1 MKAIISPCCVKKIFC
16 LFFQVPNTLSTQR
29 RKRGRRLVRRKKM
42 VVSVNNPSCSWNL
55 NLKKLPRENHLSR
68 WSSTSSWLNVKKS
81 GGLMRFDIINR
92 QPSTVQ
98 VKASCLFNPTDQP
111 IVKEALKEPVAF
123 LGGMFAGFLR
133 LDLDDEPL
141 KEWVT
146 RTVDASGIAIED
158 TDGEGSKP
166 EEIPQ
171 QIEIE

>member
-1 MKAIISPCCVKKIFC
+1 
-16 LFFQVPNTLSTQR
+16 
-29 RKRGRRLVRRKKM
+29 
-42 VVSVNNPSCSWNL
+42 
-55 NLKKLPRENHLSR
+55 
-68 WSSTSSWLNVKKS
+68 
-81 GGLMRFDIINR
+81 
-92 QPSTVQ
+92 
-98 VKASCLFNPTDQP
+98 
-111 IVKEALKEPVAF
+111 
-123 LGGMFAGFLR
+123 MFAGFLR